1 MCPLQIIKDI
11 ESLSSTLHGRNA
23 YFIYHLS
30 NVNNYSTSHK
40 PETSQQKNLNQ
51 VTYIYTFFANLWLK
65 IQNTQH
71 YRNSGTF
78 HHLENWHLMAQQK
91 AQQWYSQKSKI
102 D

>member
-1 MCPLQIIKDI
+1 M
-11 ESLSSTLHGRNA
+11 STITWSPINQKPVNKKILTKLH
-23 YFIYHLS
+23 IYLHL
-30 NVNNYSTSHK
+30 
-40 PETSQQKNLNQ
+40 
-51 VTYIYTFFANLWLK
+51 FANLWLK